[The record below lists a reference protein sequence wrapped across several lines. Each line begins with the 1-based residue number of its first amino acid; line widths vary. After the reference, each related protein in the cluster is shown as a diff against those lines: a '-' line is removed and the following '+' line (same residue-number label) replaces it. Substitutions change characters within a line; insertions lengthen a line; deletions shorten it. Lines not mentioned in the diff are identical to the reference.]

1 MKRLAILLI
10 FLFLVS
16 CVPKPEIPAE
26 EKPAEKIEETKELP
40 EIKELKAKTF
50 VEQVF
55 DDGSVIKYG
64 YTSGKVLVSIDND
77 GKVTEFFY
85 DNDGRLIK
93 INDIKLEYDKN
104 LRKIGDAEFEFNAAD
119 QLTAVKDSQTTY
131 FTYTGD
137 LLSEYKKGN
146 TGAVTSFSYKNK
158 SISEI
163 KKGTNVY
170 ALYYNDN
177 NLLDDI
183 NFNKDTA
190 HWIIGIGK
198 NNRIANMN
206 GKLFGPGETID
217 YVSGKIKIMSGNDS
231 EFTGTDEQLRLD
243 ALHKFLICTKI
254 KKMPV
259 EFDAIAYAILRSHF
273 NFDLQDYFI
282 SNYYCEA
289 FK

>member
-1 MKRLAILLI
+1 MKRLVILLI

-16 CVPKPEIPAE
+16 CVPKPEIPAA
-26 EKPAEKIEETKELP
+26 EKPVEEVKKTEELP
-40 EIKELKAKTF
+40 ETQELKAKTF

-55 DDGSVIKYG
+55 DDGSVIKYS
-64 YTSGKVLVSIDND
+64 YTSDKVLVGIDNN

-85 DNDGRLIK
+85 DNDGRLAR
-93 INDIKLEYDKN
+93 INDVKLEYGKN
-104 LRKIGDAEFEFNAAD
+104 LKKIGDAEFEFNSAD
-119 QLTAVKDSQTTY
+119 QLTAVKNAQTLY
-131 FTYTGD
+131 FTYTD
-137 LLSEYKKGN
+137 YMLSEYKKGN

-163 KKGTNVY
+163 KKGNNVY
-170 ALYYNDN
+170 ALYYNED

-259 EFDAIAYAILRSHF
+259 EFDAIAYSILRSHF
-273 NFDLQDYFI
+273 NFGLQDYFI